1 MKTPQDFISIFLI
14 YVNTTIHV
22 TLNSLLRLTILLR
35 LSSDEHG
42 NHLPTPQSSF
52 VADGLLVGLFMH
64 EGGWKAGLLTTRV
77 FEVSHVHP
85 RVCHGMVL
93 LPSSHLQVWSY
104 DMVQVVPL

>member
-1 MKTPQDFISIFLI
+1 MVACLTENVRMFVIGGFGSG
-14 YVNTTIHV
+14 
-22 TLNSLLRLTILLR
+22 LLLLR